1 MTLNTTQPSDL
12 TVKNERQLTSIPK
25 AILKRICTYLQ
36 MDDLCALEMTCKT
49 FHKVIEEVWSCTK
62 HTCLDTDLA
71 AIARMFPAAF
81 SSAMCRFCLPPDNLW
96 AHNRQELDVLF
107 PDASL
112 RIAYSDLAFLIHKCA
127 ALESISLLCP
137 PYKLYRI
144 PAGRSFF
151 RFLSNGSFDSVS
163 HLDLTMTSFELAD
176 LELCQ
181 HSFAFLKELC
191 VDKCCI
197 YLYRCEV
204 LLTKPEKELKSV
216 LVNFHKRRRRLSAGA
231 KLFLA
236 TVADVFPD
244 LSRLSARSTEYRSN
258 GCISYGYG
266 VDEPDAVYELLPRQR
281 RKSYCTALLKRAVA
295 QFHNRMQSEHP

>member
-1 MTLNTTQPSDL
+1 
-12 TVKNERQLTSIPK
+12 
-25 AILKRICTYLQ
+25 

-137 PYKLYRI
+137 PYKLYRV

-191 VDKCCI
+191 VDKC
-197 YLYRCEV
+197 
-204 LLTKPEKELKSV
+204 S
-216 LVNFHKRRRRLSAGA
+216 
-231 KLFLA
+231 